1 MTADQRPLA
10 DMSTDGGASARGTYD
25 TLAPVYDGFSADFDH
40 ETWVSRLLAVAE
52 EAGASGNR
60 VLDVACGTG
69 KSFEPLL
76 RRGYEV
82 SACDISPA
90 MVARARERAGDHA
103 RNVFVADMRDLP
115 VCDRFDLITCLDDA
129 VNYLLTVDDL
139 RAAFRSAARLLR
151 PGGFYLFDT
160 NTLLTYR
167 TAFAQ
172 DICFARDGWS
182 FVWHGE
188 ITDDAPAGVR
198 ATATVRAESESGA
211 KVTARH
217 VQRHHPIEVV
227 ERELREA
234 GFEIVARLGQTTG
247 AVLHETATELDHNKT
262 VFVARRSQETAKPMT
277 TSESTI
283 IP

>member
-1 MTADQRPLA
+1 MC
-10 DMSTDGGASARGTYD
+10 TDGGASARATYD

-40 ETWVSRLLAVAE
+40 ETWISRLLAVAE
-52 EAGASGNR
+52 QQGASGKR

-90 MVARARERAGDHA
+90 MVARARERAGSRA
-103 RNVFVADMRDLP
+103 RRVFVADMRDLP
-115 VCDRFDLITCLDDA
+115 VCGRFDLVTCLDDA
-129 VNYLLTVDDL
+129 VNYLLTEEDL
-139 RAAFRSAARLLR
+139 RSAFRSAARLLR

-167 TAFAQ
+167 TAFAE
-172 DICFARDGWS
+172 DARFTRDGWS
-182 FVWHGE
+182 FLWHGE
-188 ITDDAPAGVR
+188 ASPEAEPGVR
-198 ATATVRAESESGA
+198 ATATVRAESAAGA
-211 KVTARH
+211 TVIAQH
-217 VQRHHPIEVV
+217 VQRHHPIEVID
-227 ERELREA
+227 RELRDA

-247 AVLHETATELDHNKT
+247 AVLHDTASELGHNKT
-262 VFVARRSQETAKPMT
+262 VFVARRSQEKAKPM

>member
-1 MTADQRPLA
+1 MC
-10 DMSTDGGASARGTYD
+10 TDGGASARATYD

-52 EAGASGNR
+52 QQGATGKR

-90 MVARARERAGDHA
+90 MVARARQRAGSRA
-103 RNVFVADMRDLP
+103 RKVFVADMRALP
-115 VCDRFDLITCLDDA
+115 VCGRFDLITCLDDA
-129 VNYLLTVDDL
+129 VNYLLTVEDL
-139 RAAFRSAARLLR
+139 RSAFRSAARLLR

-172 DICFARDGWS
+172 DLWFTREGWNFA
-182 FVWHGE
+182 WHGE
-188 ITDDAPAGVR
+188 GSADAEPGTR
-198 ATATVRAESESGA
+198 ATATVRAQSESGA
-211 KVTARH
+211 TVVAQH

-227 ERELREA
+227 ERELRDA
-234 GFEIVARLGQTTG
+234 GFDILARLGQTTG